1 MSRQG
6 IKYQDNLNQARRVE
20 ALLPLG
26 GAVDDVDDADVIL
39 PAKRASTDDG
49 IGYNIRSISPKRSEG
64 SESESEDEAKAR
76 PEPLFTHSRIYL
88 VLFTILTFFLTTTT
102 GDCLVIRFHLQQG
115 RRVICSKL
123 RIASCFPHWSA
134 RYVIYCMFK

>member
-1 MSRQG
+1 
-6 IKYQDNLNQARRVE
+6 VE

-26 GAVDDVDDADVIL
+26 GAVDDVDDVDDADVIL

-76 PEPLFTHSRIYL
+76 PEPCSLTH
-88 VLFTILTFFLTTTT
+88 
-102 GDCLVIRFHLQQG
+102 
-115 RRVICSKL
+115 
-123 RIASCFPHWSA
+123 AST
-134 RYVIYCMFK
+134 